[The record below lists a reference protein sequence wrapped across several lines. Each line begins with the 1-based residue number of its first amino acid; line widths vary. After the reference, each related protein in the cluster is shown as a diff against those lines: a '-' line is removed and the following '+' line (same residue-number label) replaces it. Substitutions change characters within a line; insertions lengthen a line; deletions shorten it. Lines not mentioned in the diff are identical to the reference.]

1 MSSHEFSLRCQ
12 TITRITAAAYGI
24 RLACGK
30 LGAAMRRPAMPP
42 SSSAPSFARSANT
55 TNATDATD
63 AINAAMQRHSAAA
76 APRLQEA

>member
-30 LGAAMRRPAMPP
+30 LGAAMRRPAMPSSSSAP
-42 SSSAPSFARSANT
+42 SSSAPSSARSANT
-55 TNATDATD
+55 SAT
-63 AINAAMQRHSAAA
+63 AMQGQSAAA
-76 APRLQEA
+76 IPRLQEA